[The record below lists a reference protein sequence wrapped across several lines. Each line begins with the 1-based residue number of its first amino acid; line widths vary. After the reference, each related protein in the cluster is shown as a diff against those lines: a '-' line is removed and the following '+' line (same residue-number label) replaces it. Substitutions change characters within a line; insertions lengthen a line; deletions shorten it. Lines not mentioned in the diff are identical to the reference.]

1 MLVTRQVNQIL
12 NGITR
17 RAVLKLAD
25 RTDLRIEERLFTLE
39 EAYAAKEAFVTSA
52 TTSTWPVVSIDQ
64 QAVGDGQPSQYAR
77 QLRELYLEEALA
89 G

>member
-1 MLVTRQVNQIL
+1 MLVTRQVGHEIL

-39 EAYAAKEAFVTSA
+39 EAYAAKEAFCH
-52 TTSTWPVVSIDQ
+52 
-64 QAVGDGQPSQYAR
+64 QPPPLCGR
-77 QLRELYLEEALA
+77 
-89 G
+89 